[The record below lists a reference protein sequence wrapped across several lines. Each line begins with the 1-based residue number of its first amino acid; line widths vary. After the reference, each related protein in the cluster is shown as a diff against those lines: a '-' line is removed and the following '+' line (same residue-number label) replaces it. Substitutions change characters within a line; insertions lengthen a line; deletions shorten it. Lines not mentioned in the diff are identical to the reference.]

1 MVCTILDRNIQFF
14 MQRGLCFRFPLCIT
28 HIANVKELHIYRIIF
43 QIDHI
48 AIRAT
53 RIAFAS
59 ITWALNRIHMG
70 KRRILFRKFIH
81 ENFVA
86 L

>member
-1 MVCTILDRNIQFF
+1 
-14 MQRGLCFRFPLCIT
+14 MQRVLRFRFPLCIT
-28 HIANVKELHIYRIIF
+28 HIANVKKLHIHRIIF
-43 QIDHI
+43 QVDHI
-48 AIRAT
+48 SLRAT

-59 ITWALNRIHMG
+59 IARAFNGIHVG